1 LPNHEIAEFGKKVAG
16 IIIDSDIKPSGRIPK
31 HPQNIKGIVD
41 SALQGKM
48 KSHGKLGRA
57 IMGKEPVDVKEKLRN
72 TDLGKMITNGIQEES
87 KSQPAKIGRGYHAQ
101 NTDDLVVKGGL
112 NPKF

>member
-1 LPNHEIAEFGKKVAG
+1 
-16 IIIDSDIKPSGRIPK
+16 
-31 HPQNIKGIVD
+31 
-41 SALQGKM
+41 M
-48 KSHGKLGRA
+48 KSHGNLGRA
-57 IMGKEPVDVKEKLRN
+57 LMGKEPVDVREKLRD
-72 TDLGKMITNGIQEES
+72 TDLGKTLMGGVQEES